1 MSIATTTDVALVS
14 DGRTLGKVG
23 PPLTLSISNDRK
35 GGGMTFVEATAL
47 VLASMS
53 LAAIVLWI
61 VGRVFAAIRVAAKTL
76 WQVSNRG

>member
-1 MSIATTTDVALVS
+1 
-14 DGRTLGKVG
+14 
-23 PPLTLSISNDRK
+23 
-35 GGGMTFVEATAL
+35 MTFVEATAL